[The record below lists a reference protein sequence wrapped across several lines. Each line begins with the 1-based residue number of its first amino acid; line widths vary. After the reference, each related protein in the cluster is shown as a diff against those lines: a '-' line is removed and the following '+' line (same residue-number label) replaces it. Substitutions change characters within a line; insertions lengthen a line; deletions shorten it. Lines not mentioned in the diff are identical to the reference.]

1 MTDDKLKRF
10 PLSAVVYF
18 RPSTQEWVLELQGAI
33 NDVGMTSRHT
43 QPADTKPED
52 VPGLRTL
59 YPTGYIFHNP
69 DTGIEYSE
77 NHPIE
82 SGEVPDAENIREATL
97 DELKS
102 ELLDAWKAL
111 EEATLEKE
119 TLAKKLISL
128 EEEAKRMPAKL
139 TSLEFSQ
146 TKND

>member
-10 PLSAVVYF
+10 PLSAVVFF
-18 RPSTQEWVLELQGAI
+18 RPSTQEWILELNGAI
-33 NDVGMTSRHT
+33 NDVGMTVRHT

-52 VPGLRTL
+52 VPSLRTL
-59 YPTGYIFHNP
+59 YPRGYLFHNP
-69 DTGIEYSE
+69 DTGTEYSE
-77 NHPIE
+77 NDPIE
-82 SGEVPDAENIREATL
+82 SGEVSDAENIREATL

-102 ELLDAWKAL
+102 ELFDAWKAL

-128 EEEAKRMPAKL
+128 EEEAKRMSAKL
-139 TSLEFSQ
+139 TPLEFSQ